1 MARKIKYR
9 PKQNQ
14 PGLFDLTADI
24 FDSPADTPDVV
35 DDIHPSILDF
45 VVKVEKQKQQEEA
58 AATAAADSHA
68 AIEVDRSQLDIP
80 DTLLFMSFGS
90 GSSGNCAYIGTAE
103 QGVLIDA
110 GVDPK
115 QISDALEANG
125 LSLANVKGICLT
137 HDHGDHVRYVYAI
150 VRKNPHIGVYCTPKT
165 LNGILRRHSISRR
178 IKDYH
183 RPIYKEFPFTAGGLE
198 LTAFDVSH
206 DGTDNAGY
214 FITRGTHR
222 FAIATDLGCITPR
235 VDYYMRQ
242 ARYIMI
248 ESNYDPTMLQQGS
261 YPMYLKARIAADN
274 GHLDNNVT
282 AQFLAGIASPS
293 LSHIF
298 LCHLSQDNNTPE
310 LALSAVREALT
321 RAGITAIGDG
331 SGSHQAL
338 SCPVQLTALPRFTA
352 SLLSVLR

>member
-1 MARKIKYR
+1 MARKIKYH
-9 PKQNQ
+9 PKHNQ

-24 FDSPADTPDVV
+24 FDTPSDTPDVT

-45 VVKVEKQKQQEEA
+45 VVKIEKQKQN
-58 AATAAADSHA
+58 ADKNADTDTHKS
-68 AIEVDRSQLDIP
+68 IEVDRSQLSIP

-90 GSSGNCAYIGTAE
+90 GSSGNCAYIGTAD

-115 QISDALEANG
+115 RISDTLEANG
-125 LSLANVKGICLT
+125 LNIANVKGICLT

-183 RPIYKEFPFTAGGLE
+183 RPIYKEFPFTVGGLE

-214 FITRGTHR
+214 FITRGSHR
-222 FAIATDLGCITPR
+222 FTIATDLGRITPR

-248 ESNYDPTMLQQGS
+248 ESNYDADMLRQGS
-261 YPMYLKARIAADN
+261 YPMHLKARIAADN

-282 AQFLAGIASPS
+282 AQFLAEIASPA

-310 LALSAVREALT
+310 LALTAVREALT
-321 RAGITAIGDG
+321 KAGITDIGDG
-331 SGSHQAL
+331 SGSLQAQ
-338 SCPVQLTALPRFTA
+338 SCPMQLAALPRFEP